1 MTTISNPD
9 EALRNAE
16 YNLPKQKQWRSSY
29 THDSNHDNVFTVV
42 AISNYSRPGGKFK
55 FKKGT
60 ILQVSAQWNYP
71 YNQHVEPVPTQ
82 SVRFQNGRLDVNY
95 PMHPQNP
102 KIRWIGQIIN
112 RKNNTSIGDFPCTC
126 VNIEED
132 IHVVERLDVMLTKPK
147 PLKRTSSIKKKK
159 KKKAVVT
166 TPTNINTSSTTQSTK
181 TKTTKKKKP
190 LSQMEKF
197 QLHDMEEEAKVTTDS
212 DTKAELL
219 LKIDQLKYPEKYI
232 NQKSQS
238 QDIVH
243 DADQAVSIPHDEVS
257 AETAVKTYSLEERKA
272 AIETAGGKKMWKL
285 KSWMEKYNL
294 IKSNNNRQSTN
305 VKQIITTNS
314 NRNKSKA
321 RIRTNTTK
329 IKSQPSKFE
338 FYIRIGFY

>member
-1 MTTISNPD
+1 MSSISNPD

-29 THDSNHDNVFTVV
+29 THDPNHDNVFTVV

-82 SVRFQNGRLDVNY
+82 SVRFQNGRLDVKY
-95 PMHPQNP
+95 PMNPKNP

-126 VNIEED
+126 VTIEDD

-159 KKKAVVT
+159 KAVVT
-166 TPTNINTSSTTQSTK
+166 TSTNINTSSTTQSTK

-197 QLHDMEEEAKVTTDS
+197 QLRDMEEEAKVTTDS

-219 LKIDQLKYPEKYI
+219 LKIDQLKYPEKY
-232 NQKSQS
+232 
-238 QDIVH
+238 
-243 DADQAVSIPHDEVS
+243 
-257 AETAVKTYSLEERKA
+257 
-272 AIETAGGKKMWKL
+272 
-285 KSWMEKYNL
+285 NL
-294 IKSNNNRQSTN
+294 VKSNNNVQSTN
-305 VKQIITTNS
+305 VKQTIATNS
-314 NRNKSKA
+314 NRNKSKT
-321 RIRTNTTK
+321 RTRTNTTKTNTTK

>member
-29 THDSNHDNVFTVV
+29 THDPNHNNVFTVV
-42 AISNYSRPGGKFK
+42 ANSNYTRPGGKFK

-82 SVRFQNGRLDVNY
+82 SVRFQNGRLDVKY
-95 PMHPQNP
+95 PMHPKNP

-126 VNIEED
+126 VTIEDD

-159 KKKAVVT
+159 KKIAVVT

-197 QLHDMEEEAKVTTDS
+197 QLRDMEEEAKVSTDQAAK
-212 DTKAELL
+212 TELL

-238 QDIVH
+238 QDIVYN

-272 AIETAGGKKMWKL
+272 AIEKAGGRKMWKL

-294 IKSNNNRQSTN
+294 LKSNNNRQSTN
-305 VKQIITTNS
+305 VKQTITTNS
-314 NRNKSKA
+314 NRNKSKT
-321 RIRTNTTK
+321 RTRTTK
-329 IKSQPSKFE
+329 IIESQSSK
-338 FYIRIGFY
+338 